1 MKERV
6 ESNKN
11 KTERKEER
19 VPEKKLIR
27 MEGRKRERERNEKKK
42 FEFKADL
49 TMKASAVH
57 GTKKV

>member
-1 MKERV
+1 
-6 ESNKN
+6 
-11 KTERKEER
+11 
-19 VPEKKLIR
+19 
-27 MEGRKRERERNEKKK
+27 MEGRKRERERKEGNEKKK